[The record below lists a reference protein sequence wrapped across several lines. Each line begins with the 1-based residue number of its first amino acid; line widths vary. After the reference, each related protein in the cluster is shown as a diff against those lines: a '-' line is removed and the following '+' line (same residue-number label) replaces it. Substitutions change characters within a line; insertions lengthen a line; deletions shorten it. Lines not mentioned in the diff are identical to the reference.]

1 MRAWLNGSLR
11 APLEDHNKITNGSSS
26 RCVSHKWRWSC
37 DSMKICKSYPT
48 LNMPQYGIECM
59 IGQKNQMMSNHL
71 SANVQSRSSTFV
83 IESDLSV
90 QKALLKESMMTFE
103 CRKVWAWLS
112 GSREAPLGDRD
123 KITKMSSP
131 RRVSCN
137 WGWSC
142 KSMKIRKSHP
152 KQKYTLVWHRIRQ
165 HQIINHQICN
175 PGHPNPLLKR
185 TQTSMKHPPEEEA
198 WWHPNINQILNTCPS
213 RGYPER
219 HLIPW
224 PQGGLKTWDV
234 T

>member
-1 MRAWLNGSLR
+1 MTSECREMRAWLNGSLR
-11 APLEDHNKITNGSSS
+11 APLEDHNKITNGSLS
-26 RCVSHKWRWSC
+26 RCVSHKWRRSC
-37 DSMKICKSYPT
+37 DSMKICKSYPK
-48 LNMPQYGIECM
+48 LNMPQYGIERM

-90 QKALLKESMMTFE
+90 QKALLKE
-103 CRKVWAWLS
+103 RLHVWAWLS

-152 KQKYTLVWHRIRQ
+152 KRKYTLVWHRMCGRSEKSGNTKSLIIKYAIPVIQ
-165 HQIINHQICN
+165 THYWNEPKHQWSIPQKKKHDDIQIST
-175 PGHPNPLLKR
+175 K
-185 TQTSMKHPPEEEA
+185 S
-198 WWHPNINQILNTCPS
+198 
-213 RGYPER
+213 
-219 HLIPW
+219 
-224 PQGGLKTWDV
+224 
-234 T
+234 